1 MSENHEAIESAFEFD
16 ERLRAVAKI
25 DGRYE
30 ANAYRF
36 VFEGLN
42 HTLAGL
48 TRPRHV
54 TASELL
60 DGIRDLAKEKFGFLA
75 RTVLENWGLSGTGDF
90 GEIVF
95 SLVNYGLMGKT
106 EEDRRE
112 DFDDV
117 YDFKRVFDEE
127 YLEELP
133 QLLKLSS

>member
-1 MSENHEAIESAFEFD
+1 MAGHDDIVENVLEMD
-16 ERLRAVAKI
+16 DRLRAVARI
-25 DGRYE
+25 DGRYD
-30 ANAYRF
+30 AGAYRF

-42 HTLAGL
+42 HTLSKLPEA
-48 TRPRHV
+48 RHV
-54 TASELL
+54 TARELL

-75 RTVLENWGLSGTGDF
+75 RTVFESWGVHATNDF

-95 SLVNYGLMGKT
+95 SLVSYGLMGKT

-117 YDFKRVFDEE
+117 FDFRKVLDEE

-133 QLLKLSS
+133 KLVKLSR